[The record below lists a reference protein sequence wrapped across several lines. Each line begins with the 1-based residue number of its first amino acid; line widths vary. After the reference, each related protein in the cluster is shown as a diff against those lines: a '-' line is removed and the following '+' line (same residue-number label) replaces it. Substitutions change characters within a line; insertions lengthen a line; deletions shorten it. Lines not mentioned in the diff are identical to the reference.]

1 MKSLQESLF
10 DKDLAQQSISLEPNF
25 IWEDLIFKE
34 IYCALHNVCVNAG
47 WLMDMNDDTLKVHK
61 SFPYG
66 PKQLQTKVQF
76 IIYRGSD
83 GYICAPK
90 IRFVKQWA
98 ISRANFDISASDVRF
113 STKQCIVKGFKF
125 ADGRFDEKYFLFEG
139 STAMKII
146 EFLKNLIKKLISTE
160 FSKLIQKQIDQFE
173 DKEKPVPGV
182 VLDQSI
188 LKKLIKEA

>member
-10 DKDLAQQSISLEPNF
+10 DKDLAQQSVPLEPNF

-47 WLMDMNDDTLKVHK
+47 WLMDMNDDTLKVYK

-83 GYICAPK
+83 DYICAPK
-90 IRFVKQWA
+90 IRFVKQW
-98 ISRANFDISASDVRF
+98 ANFDISASDVRF
-113 STKQCIVKGFKF
+113 STKQCIAKGFKF
-125 ADGRFDEKYFLFEG
+125 AGGRFDEKYFLFEE
-139 STAMKII
+139 STAMKIV

-160 FSKLIQKQIDQFE
+160 FSKLIQKQIDQFG